1 MSEENST
8 KSEQLRRKAFEIAVE
23 EHHSHN
29 FVMMV
34 AEGSL
39 FIAAMVLY
47 SGTTVLSGLMTRLG
61 AGATLIGLTVG
72 GWSFVWTGVQ
82 IYAAYRQ
89 GHLPMKRRP
98 IVLLRFLA
106 GCVWTGYALVLFFL
120 YEETPAWRTAA
131 IWALVGTVA
140 VFALLGG
147 YSVPLW
153 MDFVGKIFRRDARGR
168 YYGWRNGL
176 GAAIGLGVSIFVL
189 TPLLR
194 TLTFPYGY
202 AWALLLAGLLVSAG
216 ALCVGFSREAPSP
229 ERREPVGIRE
239 FVSGLFQTWRLSYSF
254 RFFIVAVILTS
265 FGGLGMGGCL
275 ATPFLM
281 RRAIDRMGATDTYV
295 GVATAVLVAGQVM
308 AGLFCGRLVDRVSAR
323 LVFFLNMIASVFGLL
338 LAVLMP
344 DEWLWPFLAVFLMT
358 GAARGMTST
367 SYHPC
372 IMEMVPESMRPQC
385 LGLANFIR
393 SPTFILAPYMGG
405 LVLSGSGENG
415 FTVLFL
421 VGLIFA
427 VVNLVVFLAGVG
439 IGRRTL
445 PEDPG
450 ENAAAGIQP
459 GPAARPRR

>member
-1 MSEENST
+1 MSEENT
-8 KSEQLRRKAFEIAVE
+8 TESEQLRREAYEIAVE

-47 SGTTVLSGLMTRLG
+47 SGTTVLAGLMTRLG

-89 GHLPMKRRP
+89 GHLPMKRLP

-120 YEETPAWRTAA
+120 YEDTPVWRTTA

-194 TLTFPYGY
+194 NLKFPYGY
-202 AWALLLAGLLVSAG
+202 AWALLIAGLLVSAG
-216 ALCVGFSREAPSP
+216 ALCVGFSREAPAP

-239 FVSGLFQTWRLSYSF
+239 FVAGLFETWRLSYSF

-295 GVATAVLVAGQVM
+295 GVATAVLVGGQVL
-308 AGLFCGRLVDRVSAR
+308 AGLFCGRLVDLVSAR
-323 LVFFLNMIASVFGLL
+323 LVFFLNMVASVFGLL

-344 DEWLWPFLAVFLMT
+344 DGWLWPFLAVFLMT

-372 IMEMVPESMRPQC
+372 IMEMVPAAMRPQC

-405 LVLSGSGENG
+405 LILSGSGENG
-415 FTVLFL
+415 FSVLFL

-439 IGRRTL
+439 IGRRPL

-459 GPAARPRR
+459 GPAAGPRR